1 MNVLSK
7 TVVTLPNGLTTADMI
22 PVLVTATRLMPHVYS
37 YLLYREQTA
46 YVLELMTSQTT
57 SYNTIDIDDVITETI
72 THIERDRK
80 KPTKTVVG
88 YKQPPLQ
95 LMIQLY
101 EPLVQ
106 SLARKMRRH
115 WRHLELDDLLQM
127 ARLSICTL
135 YKAGYY
141 LHRRLIERCF
151 TNDVLQSIRHERN
164 APPITSLN
172 NIVAGKDG
180 NDCELG
186 DLIRDEALI
195 THLQDEED
203 NDIRRKVTDA
213 MRSFVIQEV
222 GERQYDLL
230 LSEYT
235 SNCTTTRTQKLV
247 YRLKDKVKSLEI
259 DSTTWRNYNG

>member
-7 TVVTLPNGLTTADMI
+7 TTIRLPTTYTQGDYI
-22 PVLVTATRLMPHVYS
+22 RELVLATTNTSYLYS
-37 YLLYREQTA
+37 YLLRRDGDAHY
-46 YVLELMTSQTT
+46 LEYMVSQTRQ
-57 SYNTIDIDDVITETI
+57 YNTLLANDVIVEVI
-72 THIERDRK
+72 QAIERDKQQTNK
-80 KPTKTVVG
+80 KVIA
-88 YKQPPLQ
+88 YRQPPPSL
-95 LMIQLY
+95 IVSLY

-106 SLARKMRRH
+106 TLARNMRRH
-115 WRHLELDDLLQM
+115 WRHLELEDLCQM

-141 LHRRLIERCF
+141 IHRRLIERCF
-151 TNDVLQSIRHERN
+151 TNDVLRAIRHERN
-164 APPITSLN
+164 APTITSLN

-186 DLIRDEALI
+186 DLIPDEALI

-247 YRLKDKVKSLEI
+247 YRLKNKVKSLEI